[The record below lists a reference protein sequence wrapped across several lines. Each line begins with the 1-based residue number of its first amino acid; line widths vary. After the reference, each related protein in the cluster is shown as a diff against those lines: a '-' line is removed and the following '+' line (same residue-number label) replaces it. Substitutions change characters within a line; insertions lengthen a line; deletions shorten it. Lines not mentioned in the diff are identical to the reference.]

1 MPKIMFLIHNRHIN
15 VCILCP
21 LFGIDLIF
29 CALMIVKNH
38 LESVSH
44 MHFARDYILYIIISF
59 LILNY
64 FERFFRNKKY

>member
-1 MPKIMFLIHNRHIN
+1 MPKIMFLILNCHIN

-29 CALMIVKNH
+29 YALMIVKNH

-44 MHFARDYILYIIISF
+44 KHSDRDCKLYIIISF
-59 LILNY
+59 LILNH